1 MTNSGYSE
9 MLSLNNRKNSQGEQV
24 RTITIKSRLSD
35 TIRFQSLGGVHSI
48 FDNNPKKEKV
58 EDSFDRFS
66 EMYQWLKECI
76 NELTISE
83 VNVRRGTDKE
93 SADFAGE
100 RGDPGGMRHRL
111 DVDNAAGGAAG
122 TGG

>member
-1 MTNSGYSE
+1 MIEQILTPLKFTPFTNQAIANHRCRGMTNTGYSE

-35 TIRFQSLGGVHSI
+35 TIRFQSLNGVHSI
-48 FDNNPKKEKV
+48 FENNPKKEKV

-83 VNVRRGTDKE
+83 VNVR
-93 SADFAGE
+93 S
-100 RGDPGGMRHRL
+100 
-111 DVDNAAGGAAG
+111 
-122 TGG
+122 